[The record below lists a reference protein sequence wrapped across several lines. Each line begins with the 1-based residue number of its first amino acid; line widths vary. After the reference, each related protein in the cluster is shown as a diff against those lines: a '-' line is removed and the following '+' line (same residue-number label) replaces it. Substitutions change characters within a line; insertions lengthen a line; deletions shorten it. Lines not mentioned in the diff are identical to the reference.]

1 MTAITLRNIPPKLQM
16 IIRRRAGTE
25 RLSLNKPVIRML
37 EEAAGQRPTA
47 SRELHDDLD
56 HLSGTWS
63 NEEAEAFEAAL
74 VEQRKI
80 EPELW
85 G

>member
-1 MTAITLRNIPPKLQM
+1 
-16 IIRRRAGTE
+16 
-25 RLSLNKPVIRML
+25 ML